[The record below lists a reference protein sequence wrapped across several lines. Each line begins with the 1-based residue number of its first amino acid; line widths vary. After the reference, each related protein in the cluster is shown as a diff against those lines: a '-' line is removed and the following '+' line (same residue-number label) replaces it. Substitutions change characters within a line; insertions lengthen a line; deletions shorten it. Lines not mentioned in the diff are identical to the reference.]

1 MSLKDQLNNDLK
13 DAMRDKDKVRTGTL
27 RTLKS
32 ALKYAEIEAGAELDD
47 QGVLGVIAKQ
57 AKQRR
62 ESIAEFE
69 KAQRADL
76 VEQET
81 AELTILKKYLPA
93 QLSEAAIKDKA
104 RAVIN
109 ELEVTDIKGMGQVMK
124 RLMAELQGQA
134 DGKVVNQ
141 IVRDLLSS

>member
-81 AELTILKKYLPA
+81 AELTILEKYLPA
-93 QLSEAAIKDKA
+93 QLSEAAIKDK
-104 RAVIN
+104 
-109 ELEVTDIKGMGQVMK
+109 EKFVTT
-124 RLMAELQGQA
+124 
-134 DGKVVNQ
+134 
-141 IVRDLLSS
+141 